1 MHSQESGPI
10 SQGGGGQNPTSL
22 AFFPGVCSGGYLS
35 SSGGPTPTTPRQFLP
50 CQLHIIRY
58 AAIRKYLPV
67 KCRRNIVKIKY
78 WFRFLPRDAK
88 QARPFAV
95 IQCLSVCL
103 SVTFVD
109 SVKTNKRIF
118 KNFHHRIAKPF

>member
-10 SQGGGGQNPTSL
+10 SQGGSKPDLPSLFSWRLQWGLSVFQWGSNPHNPSPIFTLPTSYYPL
-22 AFFPGVCSGGYLS
+22 CGNQKVFA
-35 SSGGPTPTTPRQFLP
+35 
-50 CQLHIIRY
+50 
-58 AAIRKYLPV
+58 V